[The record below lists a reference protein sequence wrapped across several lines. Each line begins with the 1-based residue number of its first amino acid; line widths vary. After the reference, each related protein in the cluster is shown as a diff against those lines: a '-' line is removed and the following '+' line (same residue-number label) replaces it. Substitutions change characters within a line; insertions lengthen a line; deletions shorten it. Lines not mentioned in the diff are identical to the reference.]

1 MQATAR
7 RLSVASAASFAC
19 RRLIRV
25 VRWLRTCRH
34 HRPFRYKLS
43 RRCGNNG
50 ARLFVLSLRWS
61 SRVSRHGTC
70 RRHSTSMS
78 LLPWRS
84 VCCSTC
90 FRLLFTSRS
99 LSRGVTHP
107 PFPSLVS
114 PFTCGHGSLFRSQ
127 YYSAVRRVC
136 GWSGFA
142 SFQTCWRWLHSTRSC
157 MFRLSGC
164 TESQRERLDMK
175 GTPPNSAL
183 QPTPGSAFSSA
194 AWFTPFYPACLSFGR
209 SPNFHRP

>member
-7 RLSVASAASFAC
+7 RLFVVSAESSAR
-19 RRLIRV
+19 RRLIRT

-43 RRCGNNG
+43 RRCGNDG
-50 ARLFVLSLRWS
+50 ARLFIFSLRLS
-61 SRVSRHGTC
+61 SRVSRHGRC

-99 LSRGVTHP
+99 LLRGVIHP

-114 PFTCGHGSLFRSQ
+114 PFTCGHGSLFHSQ

-142 SFQTCWRWLHSTRSC
+142 SSQTCWRWLHSTRSC

-175 GTPPNSAL
+175 GMLPNITL
-183 QPTPGSAFSSA
+183 QPTPENAFSSA
-194 AWFTPFYPACLSFGR
+194 ARFTPLYPACQSLCC
-209 SPNFHRP
+209 